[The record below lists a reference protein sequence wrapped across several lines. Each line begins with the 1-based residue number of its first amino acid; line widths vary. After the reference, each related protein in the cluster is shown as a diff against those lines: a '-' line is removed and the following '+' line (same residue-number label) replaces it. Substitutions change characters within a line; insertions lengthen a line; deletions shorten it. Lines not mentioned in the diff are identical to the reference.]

1 MRIQYLAVLNTLI
14 ELKLELDS
22 LEGIYKILERPS
34 GYEEGY
40 PDMRE
45 TSRYAEGTS
54 GYTGTS

>member
-40 PDMRE
+40 LDMRE
-45 TSRYAEGTS
+45 TPGYTECTSRY
-54 GYTGTS
+54 TGAS

>member
-34 GYEEGY
+34 KYEKGYS
-40 PDMRE
+40 DLRE
-45 TSRYAEGTS
+45 TS
-54 GYTGTS
+54 GYTKGTFGYIETS